1 MNNPWLSSCRHRFAT
16 YASIALITLSGC
28 GGGGGSSPQ
37 APAAS
42 GQAPATNPAVS
53 DDNGELLIGIT
64 DAEGDFVT
72 YIVDVTSIQLHRANG
87 DIVNALPART
97 RIDFT
102 QLAEVTELLSVASV
116 PAGNYTKAVLRL
128 DYRSAEVTV
137 QDAQGLP
144 VVATLVDNSG
154 NALTTRDVELTLSER
169 EVIRITPRSQR
180 AISLDF
186 DLDAS
191 NTVDTSVNP
200 PRVTVAPVL
209 LATPELEANREHR
222 VRGLLSAV
230 DTANGRVLLKVR
242 PFRHRDGAFGEVRI
256 AMTSDAGYE
265 IDDQSFTGSAGLTAL
280 AAKPADTPVVAVAQV
295 INGVLT
301 ASELKAGDSVAWAN
315 AEVVHGVV
323 TARDA
328 ATLTVQGAAV
338 SFADGRLGFR
348 QQLTVLV
355 GDDTEV
361 SIAGSQ
367 PQTDLD
373 QLDVSVGQKITVS
386 GSFADSTTLDATP
399 GRLHMQ
405 WNRVTG
411 TVVNPNPLS
420 LDLTFINGRR
430 PVVFNFAG
438 TGTSAANDADPDAY
452 EVDAANLDTANLV
465 AGDLVH
471 VRGFVN
477 RFGFAPPDF
486 EARTVVD
493 VDTEVRGATAKIGWP
508 EGTATPFTATTPARI
523 DLNLEGARAVI
534 ERSGRGR
541 EHGLRIEALALLA
554 PADDRGVYAVIRRS
568 NEGGTAMFR
577 SFAEAVAAMQRAL
590 NDGAK
595 LHRITA
601 QGRYTA
607 DQKELVTARASFVFA
622 KVDSTNE

>member
-1 MNNPWLSSCRHRFAT
+1 MNIPRLSSCRHRFAT

-37 APAAS
+37 APVAN
-42 GQAPATNPAVS
+42 GQAPATPPVVS
-53 DDNGELLIGIT
+53 DNGELLIGIT
-64 DAEGDFVT
+64 DAEGDFIS
-72 YIVDVTSIQLHRANG
+72 YIVDVTSIRLHRSNG

-102 QLAEVTELLSVASV
+102 QLAEVTELLAVASV
-116 PAGNYTKAVLRL
+116 PAGNYTKAVLQL
-128 DYRSAEVTV
+128 DYSTAEVTV

-144 VVATLVDNSG
+144 RTATLVDESG
-154 NALTTRDVELTLSER
+154 NALTTREVELTLEGN
-169 EVIRITPRSQR
+169 EVIRISPRTQR
-180 AISLDF
+180 AFSLDF

-191 NTVDTSVNP
+191 NSVDTTVNP

-209 LATPELEANREHR
+209 LATPELEADREHR

-230 DTANGRVLLKVR
+230 DTANARVLLKVR
-242 PFRHRDGAFGEVRI
+242 PFRHRDGAFGEVRVQM
-256 AMTSDAGYE
+256 ASDASYE
-265 IDDQSFTGSAGLTAL
+265 IDDQSLTGSAGLTAL
-280 AAKPADTPVVAVAQV
+280 AAKPADTPVVAEAKV

-301 ASELKAGDSVAWAN
+301 ASALKAGDSVAWAS

-348 QQLTVLV
+348 RELTVLV
-355 GDDTEV
+355 GTDTEV
-361 SIAGSQ
+361 SAAGSANGD
-367 PQTDLD
+367 DLD

-386 GSFADSTTLDATP
+386 GRFENSTTLDATP

-411 TVVNPNPLS
+411 TVVNPNPLR

-438 TGTSAANDADPDAY
+438 TGTSTATDADPDNY
-452 EVDAANLDTANLV
+452 EVATANLDTAELT

-493 VDTEVRGATAKIGWP
+493 VEAEVRGVTAKIGWP
-508 EGTATPFTATTPARI
+508 QGSTSPFTASTPTRL
-523 DLNLEGARAVI
+523 DLNLDGARAQL

-541 EHGLRIEALALLA
+541 EHGVRIDALALLA
-554 PADDRGVYAVIRRS
+554 PQDDRGVYAVVLRGKDGQTR
-568 NEGGTAMFR
+568 MFR

-590 NDGAK
+590 TDGAK

-607 DQKELVTARASFVFA
+607 DEKELVTVRASFVFA
-622 KVDSTNE
+622 SSGSGNG